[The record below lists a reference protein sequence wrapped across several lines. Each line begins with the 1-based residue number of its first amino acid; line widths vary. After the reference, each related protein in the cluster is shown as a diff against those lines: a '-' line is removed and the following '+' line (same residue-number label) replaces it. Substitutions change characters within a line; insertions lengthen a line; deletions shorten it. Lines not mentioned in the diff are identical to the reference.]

1 MTRNFQGAED
11 QSPNGE
17 GVASLLP
24 GNRIQ
29 LHDWQGERR
38 DGGSNPPWSVFLRL
52 QKWMD
57 QGEKPPMTTANWSSA
72 KIRST
77 PAKIRSTPAKIRQW
91 PPKYGQWPP
100 KYGQPTCE
108 QQISMKFVK
117 RIPNACVMHSFNIT
131 CPQYRH
137 HK

>member
-1 MTRNFQGAED
+1 MTRNFQGADLMEKAL
-11 QSPNGE
+11 PR
-17 GVASLLP
+17 LLP

-57 QGEKPPMTTANWSSA
+57 QGEKPP
-72 KIRST
+72 KYGQ
-77 PAKIRSTPAKIRQW
+77 P

-100 KYGQPTCE
+100 KYGQ
-108 QQISMKFVK
+108 SVKFAK
-117 RIPNACVMHSFNIT
+117 S
-131 CPQYRH
+131 
-137 HK
+137 